1 MHVLSHHPIVL
12 WRICRN
18 LLMQRHHDQS
28 DMPANRFNSMSC
40 FAIIESTIHR
50 IINSY
55 FKICVYSFGCTSL
68 NKHNTVLIQYNLYQ
82 LPTLDN
88 RTCKLKINLNRNAG
102 TSSVII
108 RMNRLTIESNR
119 QTWMYKALYQKVGK
133 KQQVFLNKCKRTF

>member
-1 MHVLSHHPIVL
+1 
-12 WRICRN
+12 
-18 LLMQRHHDQS
+18 MQRHHDQS

-119 QTWMYKALYQKVGK
+119 QTWMCTKLFIK
-133 KQQVFLNKCKRTF
+133 KWGRRNKFF